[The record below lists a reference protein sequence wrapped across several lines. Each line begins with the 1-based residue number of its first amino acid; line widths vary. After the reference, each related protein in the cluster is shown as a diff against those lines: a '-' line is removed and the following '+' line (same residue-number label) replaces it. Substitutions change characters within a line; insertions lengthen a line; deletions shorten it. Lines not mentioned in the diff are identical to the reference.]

1 MTQQI
6 ILEISDVAAAQ
17 YEALSPEDM
26 KEVRK
31 AAEAAA
37 ERAVARAAAKDKYAR
52 MTRKE
57 AAEAFR
63 QLCERASANLTPEDI
78 RELEAELERL
88 S

>member
-6 ILEISDVAAAQ
+6 ILEISDLAAAQ

-26 KEVRK
+26 EDVRK

-37 ERAVARAAAKDKYAR
+37 ERAVAEAAARVKLAGMSR
-52 MTRKE
+52 EE
-57 AAEAFR
+57 AGAYFID
-63 QLCERASANLTPEDI
+63 LCERASANLTPEDI
-78 RELEAELERL
+78 RELEAEIERM